1 MRLFNARL
9 GYTAEHVYE
18 NSLHRVGNLCGMKDV
33 WSTRYVWKNMG
44 AEITLFHGHKN
55 NFNSFPFKM
64 FTYLA
69 V

>member
-18 NSLHRVGNLCGMKDV
+18 NNLHRVGNLCGMKDV
-33 WSTRYVWKNMG
+33 RRTKCVWKIQVQR
-44 AEITLFHGHKN
+44 ELFSMDTKLIL
-55 NFNSFPFKM
+55 NSFPFKT